1 MEFIPIKQRKFS
13 ILLLRAYKTF
23 PCYYEYKSRKTSN
36 KILVFTSA
44 RVPSSITTLDAI
56 GRPSSATLTGK
67 LTLPRLKKSS
77 PSRAQISLGKETE
90 PNRANMFLRSVRT
103 YPRSLHTVTRASAVR
118 PSTHYA
124 PNEVIRTRQSPCPKI
139 PTKQS
144 HFGNNRRSL
153 SSSIPR
159 LQQLG
164 SAERISTSKM
174 AGDDH
179 YLTLSCP
186 DKAGIVYAV
195 TGLLAKE
202 NLTILDLQQFSD
214 PDSKTFFMRV
224 HFGHASDVSAL
235 QASMATLAAE
245 MSMTYQIRRVDA
257 KPKVLIMV
265 SKIGHCL
272 NDLLFRVKSGQL
284 KVDVPLIVSN
294 HGEFAELA
302 KNNGIEFHHLPVTK
316 DTKEQQE
323 TQILDLI
330 KQHNIDLVVLAR
342 YMQVLSPR
350 LCTEMSGKIINIH
363 HSFLPS
369 FKGAKPYHQA
379 YERGVKIIGATAH
392 FVTADL
398 DEGPIIEQRVARV
411 DHALS
416 PKQLVEEGSNVESQV
431 LAAAV
436 KWWSEKRVF
445 LNGQKTVV
453 FN

>member
-1 MEFIPIKQRKFS
+1 
-13 ILLLRAYKTF
+13 
-23 PCYYEYKSRKTSN
+23 
-36 KILVFTSA
+36 
-44 RVPSSITTLDAI
+44 
-56 GRPSSATLTGK
+56 
-67 LTLPRLKKSS
+67 
-77 PSRAQISLGKETE
+77 
-90 PNRANMFLRSVRT
+90 
-103 YPRSLHTVTRASAVR
+103 
-118 PSTHYA
+118 
-124 PNEVIRTRQSPCPKI
+124 
-139 PTKQS
+139 
-144 HFGNNRRSL
+144 
-153 SSSIPR
+153 
-159 LQQLG
+159 
-164 SAERISTSKM
+164 M
-174 AGDDH
+174 AGSDH
-179 YLTLSCP
+179 FLTLSCP

-214 PDSKTFFMRV
+214 PASKTFFMRV
-224 HFGHASDVSAL
+224 HFGHA
-235 QASMATLAAE
+235 TELAGLE
-245 MSMTYQIRRVDA
+245 KSMTDLAKEMNMTYDIRSVDT

-284 KVDVPLIVSN
+284 KIEIPIIVSN
-294 HGEFAELA
+294 HPEYADMA
-302 KNNGIEFHHLPVTK
+302 KAHGIEFHHLPVTK
-316 DTKEQQE
+316 DTKTQQE
-323 TQILDLI
+323 SQILELI
-330 KQHNIDLVVLAR
+330 KQHNIELVVLAR

-350 LCTEMSGKIINIH
+350 LCTEMSGRIINIH

-398 DEGPIIEQRVARV
+398 DEGPIIEQRIARV

-416 PKQLVEEGSNVESQV
+416 PNELVVEGSNVESQV

-445 LNGQKTVV
+445 LNGAKTIV